1 MFGSIEATLFELKVV
16 CSRTLQSKS
25 FKEMYPEE
33 DYNKVVKLYDELD
46 NMECSNNTMLEIVEI
61 PSGLLLRRLKNNEL
75 YGEA

>member
-33 DYNKVVKLYDELD
+33 DYNKVVKLYEELD
-46 NMECSNNTMLEIVEI
+46 NMECSNNTMLEIVET
-61 PSGLLLRRLKNNEL
+61 PSGFIVKEV
-75 YGEA
+75 EK